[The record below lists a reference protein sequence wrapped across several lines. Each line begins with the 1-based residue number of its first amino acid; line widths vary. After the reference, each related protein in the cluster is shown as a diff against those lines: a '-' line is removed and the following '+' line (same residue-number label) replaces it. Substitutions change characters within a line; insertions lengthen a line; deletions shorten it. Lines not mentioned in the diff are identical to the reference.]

1 MSTALQISLQEY
13 DAMIAD
19 GAFALLPDRR
29 IELIHG
35 ELRQMTPPGPT
46 HEYVIDLLTRWS
58 FRNTNPAKE
67 LVRIQQSVGLAHF
80 DSVPQPDI
88 AWVVEANYRKRRPQ
102 AVDVLLV
109 IEVSDSS
116 RRYDRETKAALYAS
130 AGIADYWIV
139 DIQRECIEVRRNPRD
154 GEYTSLQT
162 FGINDSVTPLQNSEA
177 TLRVGSLFLA
187 E

>member
-1 MSTALQISLQEY
+1 MSTALQISLPEY

-35 ELRQMTPPGPT
+35 ELRQMTPPGST

-58 FRNTNPAKE
+58 FRTTDPAKV
-67 LVRIQQSVGLAHF
+67 LVRIQQSVGLADL
-80 DSVPQPDI
+80 DSAPQPDI
-88 AWVVEANYRKRRPQ
+88 AWVAEANYRKRRPQ
-102 AVDVLLV
+102 ADDVLLV

-162 FGINDSVTPLQNSEA
+162 FGVSDSVTPLQNPEA
-177 TLRVGSLFLA
+177 TLRVGSLFLS

>member
-1 MSTALQISLQEY
+1 MSTALHISLPEY
-13 DAMIAD
+13 DAMIAG

-46 HEYVIDLLTRWS
+46 HDHVIDKLNHWS
-58 FRNTNPAKE
+58 FQNTDRRTIF
-67 LVRIQQSVGLAHF
+67 VRIQSAIGLPTL
-80 DSVPQPDI
+80 DSAPLPDV
-88 AWVVEANYRKRRPQ
+88 AWICAADYRKRRPQ
-102 AVDVLLV
+102 ADDVLLV

-130 AGIADYWIV
+130 AGITDYWIV